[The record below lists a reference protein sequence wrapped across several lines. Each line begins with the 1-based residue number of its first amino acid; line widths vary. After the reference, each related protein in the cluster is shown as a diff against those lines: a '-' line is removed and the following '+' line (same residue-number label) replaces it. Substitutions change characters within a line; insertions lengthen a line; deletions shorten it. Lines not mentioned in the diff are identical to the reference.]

1 VKPALNRCILSNKRL
16 LTSKVGLRYPS
27 ACARRWLLVP
37 KCTKKTKMPRRS
49 RSRERH
55 SRVQHGSKV
64 RSRARCRACR
74 DHSPGPVA
82 RHLGSHR
89 RRDSH
94 PRTHKERVSSRFR
107 SGSKS
112 RRSQGTSRQDD
123 STDMG
128 AVIVAGLDQLM
139 AKYDAKRSVGMSMS
153 VLSNIVGEFNPLESN
168 VVDWLNAVDEYAVIY
183 HWDDQLTSHLALSKL
198 RGPAEVWYRG
208 LPTRLFTWREW
219 RDMLL
224 TNFQPKRDLYRDL
237 KEMMNCVPLPLESLY
252 EYVYQKLAFVHKQK
266 FR

>member
-1 VKPALNRCILSNKRL
+1 
-16 LTSKVGLRYPS
+16 
-27 ACARRWLLVP
+27 
-37 KCTKKTKMPRRS
+37 
-49 RSRERH
+49 
-55 SRVQHGSKV
+55 
-64 RSRARCRACR
+64 
-74 DHSPGPVA
+74 
-82 RHLGSHR
+82 
-89 RRDSH
+89 
-94 PRTHKERVSSRFR
+94 
-107 SGSKS
+107 
-112 RRSQGTSRQDD
+112 
-123 STDMG
+123 MG

-139 AKYDAKRSVGMSMS
+139 AKCDAKRSVGMSMS

-183 HWDDQLTSHLALSKL
+183 NWDDQLTSHLALSKL